1 MLKINNLKK
10 SFGGIVATDNVNLE
24 LEKQTIN
31 AIIGPNG
38 AGKTTLFNLITGKLK
53 TDFGSVFIEDREITN
68 LDETETT
75 HIGIAR
81 AFQITNIF
89 PNLTVYESIKLA
101 LLSKKNGLNNM
112 WTRFKDHKVNSDAD
126 DIMKLAGLIKSKN
139 TVSSELSHGDQ
150 KLLDIALALC
160 LKPKLLLL
168 DEPTAGMG
176 PEERWKMIDRIKE
189 LWKKTKITIVFIE
202 HDMDIVFGIAQ
213 KIFVLQQG
221 AILAEGNPQDIK
233 KNQKVIKA
241 YLGGGKK

>member
-221 AILAEGNPQDIK
+221 AILAEGNPQEIK

>member
-10 SFGGIVATDNVNLE
+10 SFGGIAATDNVNLE

-53 TDFGSVFIEDREITN
+53 TDSGSIFIENREITN

-112 WTRFKDHKVNSDAD
+112 WTRFKDHKINNDAD

-221 AILAEGNPQDIK
+221 AILAEGNPQEIK

>member
-10 SFGGIVATDNVNLE
+10 SFGGIVATDNVNLK

-53 TDFGSVFIEDREITN
+53 TDSGSVFIEDREITN

-101 LLSKKNGLNNM
+101 LLSKKIGLNNM
-112 WTRFKDHKVNSDAD
+112 WTRFKDHNINSEAD

-139 TVSSELSHGDQ
+139 IVSSELSHGDQ

-189 LWKKTKITIVFIE
+189 LWKKTKITILFIE

-221 AILAEGNPQDIK
+221 AILAAGKPKDIK

>member
-10 SFGGIVATDNVNLE
+10 SFGGIIATDNVNLE

-53 TDFGSVFIEDREITN
+53 TDSGSIFIENREITN

-126 DIMKLAGLIKSKN
+126 DIMRLAGLIKSKN
-139 TVSSELSHGDQ
+139 IVSSELSHGDQ

-189 LWKKTKITIVFIE
+189 LWKKTKITILFIE

-221 AILAEGNPQDIK
+221 AILAEGKPQDIK